1 MNASQLGQG
10 LTRPALSAELAG
22 TMTGL
27 SRVIESNGHPVRESA
42 VLPELWITEFV
53 SGDDGVPTGLAP
65 CFLDREAHDLL
76 PQHHATP
83 HDFEEE
89 RHTKFGGLPYWG
101 GNGVMSEVL
110 EGATFLFQIASYLTL
125 AEEVSKDYLTLDQGG
140 GDAALLE
147 IAVALDGRTYGI
159 FHDFCFNTPL
169 MLFRL
174 TDGQYAQVLAR

>member
-1 MNASQLGQG
+1 
-10 LTRPALSAELAG
+10 
-22 TMTGL
+22 MTGL

-147 IAVALDGRTYGI
+147 IAVALDGLRHFSRLLLQYTADAVSVDRRPICASFGALEPI
-159 FHDFCFNTPL
+159 F
-169 MLFRL
+169 
-174 TDGQYAQVLAR
+174 